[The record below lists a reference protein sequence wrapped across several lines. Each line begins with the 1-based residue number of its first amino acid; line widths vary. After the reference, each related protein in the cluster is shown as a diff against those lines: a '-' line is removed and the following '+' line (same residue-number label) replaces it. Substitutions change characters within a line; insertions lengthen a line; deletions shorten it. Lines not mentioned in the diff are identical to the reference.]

1 MPESGDPRDRSGA
14 ADLPRDSGPGGPDLP
29 AGDLERVIRRAAEI
43 QLDAGEGGR
52 EILTEDEVLRIGR
65 EVGIEPRHV
74 RRALAEVR
82 AESLVPELPDR
93 TGMASALWGEA
104 VVRSSRVVPGDAE
117 EVQRKV
123 EEHFRGEESLQSVRR
138 RSGRSL
144 WEPAGGLVSKM
155 QRALDV
161 GGKGYELAEARSVE
175 LAVVDLEPG
184 WSLVTLTVDLANL
197 RRDQAIAWTAGA
209 TPVLLAGGVMAS
221 LALGFPM
228 ALALVGAGGGV
239 AAASTLGAG
248 WTLEK
253 KRRRYRLV
261 VEGLL
266 DRLEQNES
274 LRPRRSGWREQL
286 LGERQ

>member
-1 MPESGDPRDRSGA
+1 MPESADPPERPDPG
-14 ADLPRDSGPGGPDLP
+14 DLPRASGSGGGDLQ

-43 QLDAGEGGR
+43 QFDAGEGGR
-52 EILTEDEVLRIGR
+52 ESLTEDEVLRIGR

-82 AESLVPELPDR
+82 AESLVPDLPDPSGVVS
-93 TGMASALWGEA
+93 TVWGEA
-104 VVRSSRVVPGDAE
+104 TVRASRVVPGDAA

-123 EEHFRGEESLQSVRR
+123 EEHFRTEESLQSVRR

-184 WSLVTLTVDLANL
+184 WSLVTLTVDLSNL

-209 TPVLLAGGVMAS
+209 TPVLFAGGVMAS

-228 ALALVGAGGGV
+228 VLALAGAGGGV
-239 AAASTLGAG
+239 AATSTLGAG

-266 DRLEQNES
+266 DRLEHNES
-274 LRPRRSGWREQL
+274 LGPRRSGWREQL
-286 LGERQ
+286 LGGRR